1 MKVTFLGTGTSTGVP
16 EIGCSCAVCQSND
29 PRDNR
34 LRASVLVETAGK
46 RILID
51 CGPDFRQQMIRSR
64 IYQLDGILLTHEH
77 YDHVGG
83 LDDLRPYCRQG
94 AVPIYAESDVV
105 EAIKTRIPYVFRAHP
120 YPGVPRLALHTISL
134 EPFEVAGVLVQP
146 IRVMH
151 GRLPILGFRIGN
163 FAYLTDILTLPETE
177 VPKLQGV
184 EVLVLDALREA
195 EHPSHESVPQALA
208 LIDRLQPKQAYL
220 THMSHRIGLHAVA
233 EQSLP
238 AHVQYAYDGLEIEL
252 VSNKSII

>member
-105 EAIKTRIPYVFRAHP
+105 EAIETRIPYVFRAHP
-120 YPGVPRLALHTISL
+120 YPGVPR
-134 EPFEVAGVLVQP
+134 
-146 IRVMH
+146 
-151 GRLPILGFRIGN
+151 
-163 FAYLTDILTLPETE
+163 
-177 VPKLQGV
+177 
-184 EVLVLDALREA
+184 
-195 EHPSHESVPQALA
+195 
-208 LIDRLQPKQAYL
+208 
-220 THMSHRIGLHAVA
+220 
-233 EQSLP
+233 
-238 AHVQYAYDGLEIEL
+238 
-252 VSNKSII
+252 